1 MLLVIVF
8 WVLVAYLVLPRLHRI
23 LTRVY
28 VPDYFIGR
36 TRTADGLLGDPVNLA
51 LMGSPE
57 QVHAALDRGGWIRA
71 DELTGR
77 TGWRIVTTTLSRR
90 SYREAPVSPLFLF
103 GRKQDFAYQQEVD
116 GNPSQRHHVRF
127 WKCPDGWLLPG
138 GFKVDWLAAGT
149 YDRSVGLSLFTLQ
162 VTHKIDQDT
171 DIEREH
177 IIETV
182 RAASPGAGL
191 DILRDFSTGYH
202 SRNGGGDLIRTDG
215 DLPVLDVSG
224 LPTEGSADIVPA
236 TADPRRRPVFF
247 PDRLRRRRHRAA
259 DPGLPRL
266 RRRDPAGRHG
276 AGRVHRRERAGR
288 VRRGGRRAPGRRP
301 GEHRVRHR
309 HAGRAQLGPAHP
321 VCAEPAQHRLHLHRA
336 DGDQPARAAAR
347 RTPAAGHQ
355 RAGAAGAVQRRGATL
370 HRRRSAGEEA
380 AGPGGSRDRRDR
392 RIVRL
397 LRCSNRA
404 TSPDIREEP
413 PHAPPS
419 HRARRDHRLPDP
431 LAPGCPGAG

>member
-1 MLLVIVF
+1 MSVRATRGWAARLDGAFFVLAGVASVWFAYLTLEEGITPGWQMLLVIVF

-57 QVHAALDRGGWIRA
+57 QVHAALERGGWIRA
-71 DELTGR
+71 DELTGG

-236 TADPRRRPVFF
+236 TADPRRRPVQIVFGVVATVLQTLVYLGF
-247 PDRLRRRRHRAA
+247 AAVILLAGTELDVSIDGNVQAGFAVVAGVLLVVGLANIGFAIATLAAHNWARLTLCALSLLSIVSTYIERTATNQHGPLHGELLPLGTSVLVLLALSSGAARRFT
-259 DPGLPRL
+259 
-266 RRRDPAGRHG
+266 
-276 AGRVHRRERAGR
+276 E
-288 VRRGGRRAPGRRP
+288 GGRRARR
-301 GEHRVRHR
+301 
-309 HAGRAQLGPAHP
+309 Q
-321 VCAEPAQHRLHLHRA
+321 
-336 DGDQPARAAAR
+336 
-347 RTPAAGHQ
+347 
-355 RAGAAGAVQRRGATL
+355 
-370 HRRRSAGEEA
+370 
-380 AGPGGSRDRRDR
+380 
-392 RIVRL
+392 
-397 LRCSNRA
+397 
-404 TSPDIREEP
+404 
-413 PHAPPS
+413 
-419 HRARRDHRLPDP
+419 
-431 LAPGCPGAG
+431 LAPGAPGTGATGVS